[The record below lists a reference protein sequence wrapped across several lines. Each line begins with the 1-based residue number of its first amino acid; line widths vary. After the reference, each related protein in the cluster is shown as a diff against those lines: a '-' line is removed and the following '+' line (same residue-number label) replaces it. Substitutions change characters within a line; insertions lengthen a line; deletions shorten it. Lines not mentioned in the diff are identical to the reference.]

1 MDRIEDSN
9 YGRTVSNTSDANGPA
24 ADRLR
29 RAIGAAAAGKGSRDE
44 LETAARALVAEL
56 RGRDAAPEQVL
67 IQMKELLAQAGLRAG
82 FTATDASET
91 HRDQAAL
98 YRDIITWSI
107 RCYYEDGKGGKNRH
121 PEER

>member
-9 YGRTVSNTSDANGPA
+9 DGRTVSDTSDPSGT

-29 RAIGAAAAGKGSRDE
+29 RAIGAATAGKGSRDE

-67 IQMKELLAQAGLRAG
+67 IQMKNLLAEAGLRAG
-82 FTATDASET
+82 FTATDESDS
-91 HRDQAAL
+91 HRDQATL

-107 RCYYEDGKGGKNRH
+107 RCYYEDGKRS
-121 PEER
+121 